1 MAIATV
7 HVPPGSYSGSVSD
20 DIPLALP
27 TLTDS
32 FFYTGDVQT
41 PTWNNYDPLQIEI
54 SGDVSATNAGTYTAT
69 FTPIGKCVW
78 AINGSQN
85 PYTITW
91 TIEKATPNF
100 AATIDS
106 NVVYNSTGTISIS
119 NPDNLAFTATSANSN
134 SVSVQSSSNSAV
146 VVKCENYSA
155 APVNIN
161 FAIPATDNFNGAV
174 YACPVT
180 TEKAEGS
187 LAFSDWGSTYDSHT
201 QNPVRTVTVFD
212 TATFTV
218 SENTSGGEL
227 SVSTKATSYINT
239 SISGNV
245 VTVEGLNYTS
255 SYVYATVTAAETDNY
270 KAASKSIFVSIY
282 QATGTATLSEN
293 SGTVAVG
300 ETRTFTV
307 ENTNF
312 GEIKNVTTSGIPSA
326 YFSYITTSIN
336 GNAISITCNAYKSG
350 SSSLRFSVNPVD
362 TNYSHV
368 NLSYTFT
375 LAKATPTLE
384 LSTDSCTLDAETDTV
399 QITVTT
405 NSDSAISAT
414 PVDSSICAASVDDNV
429 VTISSQGVGS
439 TTVIIAVAE
448 SDNYLAASA
457 TVVVNVTALCP
468 KNLLANMTLADL
480 KQTFASGAAE
490 QNFKVGDY
498 FDITMA
504 NTVTLD
510 SSSTIAA
517 GSTWRAVLIG
527 IDHNASLEGSGR
539 GHFAI
544 CKTTDNQ
551 NIYFAPQSYHSST
564 EPIGWEESYI
574 RPWLNETFYNALPTD
589 LQNVIADSVKWTD
602 NVDSRATEAD
612 VTATTDKIWLPA
624 EFEIFGE
631 LTADEA
637 LGTIQKINPYEKNKQ
652 AQYVYWQETA
662 NRKATC
668 FMSGVNVDRW
678 MLRSPVTDQYCGV
691 RCVMKDTGRAYSNS
705 MTAGSGF
712 IPCFCIG

>member
-85 PYTITW
+85 PYSITW

-100 AATIDS
+100 AASIDAP
-106 NVVYNSTGTISIS
+106 VVYNSTGTITID
-119 NPDNLAFTATSANSN
+119 NPDNYSFSAVSTDSSIVSIESTSS
-134 SVSVQSSSNSAV
+134 SAV
-146 VVKCENYSA
+146 VVRCNKYSA
-155 APVNIN
+155 SAVNVTLSISG
-161 FAIPATDNFNGAV
+161 TDNYNGKV
-174 YACPVT
+174 IACRVP
-180 TEKAEGS
+180 TEKADGS
-187 LAFSDWGSTYDSHT
+187 LKLSSTLARITIDES
-201 QNPVRTVTVFD
+201 Q
-212 TATFTV
+212 TFTV
-218 SENTSGGEL
+218 TENSTGGAL
-227 SVSTKATSYINT
+227 SASSADSTCVTA
-239 SISGNV
+239 SISGNTLT
-245 VTVEGLNYTS
+245 VTTLKYKSAEV
-255 SYVYATVTAAETDNY
+255 YVTVTAAETDNY
-270 KAASKSIFVSIY
+270 KAA
-282 QATGTATLSEN
+282 TATLRVITDKINGVLTLSETDG
-293 SGTVAVG
+293 GTIGYG
-300 ETRTFTV
+300 ESKTV
-307 ENTNF
+307 TLSTNF
-312 GEIKNVTTSGIPSA
+312 PADTWDGFKTNSVMSQYLDVI
-326 YFSYITTSIN
+326 FN
-336 GNAISITCNAYKSG
+336 GNVATITVKKLYWNPPQNVEVEFVIYT
-350 SSSLRFSVNPVD
+350 SSDR
-362 TNYSHV
+362 YS
-368 NLSYTFT
+368 S
-375 LAKATPTLE
+375 AKETYHFVMDRATPTLE

-414 PVDSSICAASVDDNV
+414 PVDSSVCAASVDNNV

-448 SDNYLAASA
+448 SDNYLAAST
-457 TVVVNVTALCP
+457 TVAVNVTALCP

-574 RPWLNETFYNALPTD
+574 RPWLNETFYNALPAD